1 MYQLTNSS
9 SNGYH
14 DTTHEIEKK
23 ISRLRFI
30 TMFSIIIGI
39 LLTAIFLFTVPEI
52 PFFVLTALVWAGVAV
67 FSRYIFH
74 RIEVLR
80 LELKRITSVEE
91 PIPIAVPQPVDQWS
105 YKQENPRP
113 ANPYIYAV
121 YPRVN
126 EGAPVIIDQPPNGVY
141 VATEYQTGAT
151 DQSNPAKKI

>member
-1 MYQLTNSS
+1 MYQPANT
-9 SNGYH
+9 
-14 DTTHEIEKK
+14 TTHEIEKS
-23 ISRLRFI
+23 ISRLRFV

-39 LLTAIFLFTVPEI
+39 LLTVIFLFTVPEI
-52 PFFVLTALVWAGVAV
+52 PFFVLTALVWAAVAV

-74 RIEVLR
+74 KIEVLR

-91 PIPIAVPQPVDQWS
+91 PVPVITVPQTYDQWA

-141 VATEYQTGAT
+141 VATEAPSSYQGTE
-151 DQSNPAKKI
+151 SAKKI